1 MARVKGL
8 ILRGSSFYSRV
19 LVPKSLVLAFGRDQ
33 IWKSLGTSDRTEA
46 EALHLQHVAKW
57 KAAFIEASRTGEN
70 IPRSHRITDAEAEAL
85 ARQFFV
91 RTKANFDRAAVTA
104 AELDEHQREAVAE
117 DLQSQ
122 IATLGSWGSPDTHLW
137 VEDAAKS
144 VLGGNGTLPAA
155 GHPGQIFSEYMRRA
169 LIELCTIELSRLKGD
184 FSDILQDSLFIRRS
198 NGQPPMNG
206 QRHVRGIEQGAILGE
221 CIDRFGS
228 EELSLRSV
236 TDKTAQKHQS
246 LLSHIGGYFGRDC
259 LVHEITRGDCN
270 RFRITISQL
279 PANFG
284 KSSQKNLPLD
294 RIAQSNKTGKS
305 LAWETQ
311 KNYLKMLSNLLEW
324 ARKERLVSDNVADGL
339 VPQKRREAA
348 ETARLPFNGTEL
360 SAIFSAPV
368 FTGCVDDQHGFA
380 KPGPNIIKRSR
391 YWLPLLALFTGM
403 RMGEILQLT
412 PDHIRQSA
420 TGTNFI
426 ALTRD
431 MTLKTDS
438 AMREIP
444 LHPELERLGFVEWV
458 NEQRDASVEF
468 LFDDVAASKH
478 GYRSD
483 TFTKRFANFL
493 KKIDLPA
500 ERRPK
505 LCFHSFRHTFK
516 DALNETGASEEVK
529 DEICGWARTKKTGR
543 RYGTG
548 LSADQLKL
556 FMERVSFGLDFSHLQ
571 QGDHPA
577 SLT

>member
-1 MARVKGL
+1 MREMSDMARVKGL

-19 LVPKSLVLAFGRDQ
+19 LVPKPLILAFGRDQ
-33 IWKSLGTSDRTEA
+33 IWKSLATSDRTEA

-57 KAAFIEASRTGEN
+57 KAAFVEASRADD
-70 IPRSHRITDAEAEAL
+70 IISRSHRITDAEAEAL
-85 ARQFFV
+85 ARQFFT
-91 RTKANFDRAAVTA
+91 RSKAQFDRAAVTA
-104 AELDEHQREAVAE
+104 AELDDHQREAVAE
-117 DLQSQ
+117 DLQTQ
-122 IATLGSWGSPDTHLW
+122 IAALGTWSNPDTHLW

-144 VLGGNGTLPAA
+144 VLGSNGTLPAA
-155 GHPGQIFSEYMRRA
+155 GHAGQIFSEYMRRA

-184 FSDILQDSLFIRRS
+184 FSDILQDSLFAGRS
-198 NGQPPMNG
+198 NGQPSMNG
-206 QRHVRGIEQGAILGE
+206 LYQFRGIEQAVTLGE
-221 CIDRFGS
+221 CIARFTS

-259 LVHEITRGDCN
+259 LVHEITRSDCN
-270 RFRITISQL
+270 RFRITISRL

-348 ETARLPFNGTEL
+348 ETARLPFNASEL
-360 SAIFSAPV
+360 STIFSAPV

-380 KPGPNIIKRSR
+380 KPGPNIIRRSR

-431 MTLKTDS
+431 MTLKTDN

-458 NEQRDASVEF
+458 KEQQDAGVEF
-468 LFDDVAASKH
+468 LFDDVATSKH

-483 TFTKRFANFL
+483 TYTKRFANFL

-516 DALNETGASEEVK
+516 DALNETGATEEVK

-548 LSADQLKL
+548 LSADQLKP
-556 FMERVSFGLDFSHLQ
+556 FMERVSFDTDFGHL
-571 QGDHPA
+571 A
-577 SLT
+577 V